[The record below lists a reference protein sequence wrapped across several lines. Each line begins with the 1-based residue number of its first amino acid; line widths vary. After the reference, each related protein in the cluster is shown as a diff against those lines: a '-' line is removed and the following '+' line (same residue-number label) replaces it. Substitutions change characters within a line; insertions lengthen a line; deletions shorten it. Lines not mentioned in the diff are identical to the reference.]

1 MIILSQIKWVKRK
14 LFGARKLLSRPIRL
28 WMRRLHIPLM
38 LRGGI
43 KINSHRIHSQRIA
56 DSLIKGRY
64 ESDEA
69 RSLDA
74 LIQPDDRILELGTGL
89 GYVAC
94 LAAKK
99 AHRGQVLSFEANPKM
114 VDLAKETAQLNSIDN
129 VEIRNGIL
137 ALDKGTRKF
146 YLSEHFWESSLE
158 PNPDWNMISIGADS
172 IHEVLDSFC
181 PNVLIVDIEGGEYE
195 LFKTSFWDSNEG
207 LKKMS
212 IEFHK
217 CEHPHV
223 RFSKLNFDGWEPGR
237 KLDEVQDDLCKG
249 HQTVTFTRP

>member
-1 MIILSQIKWVKRK
+1 MKILSLIKWVKRK
-14 LFGARKLLSRPIRL
+14 LFGTWMLSYRTKRR

-38 LRGGI
+38 LPGGI
-43 KINSHRIHSQRIA
+43 KIHSHRIHSQWIA
-56 DSLIKGRY
+56 NSLINGWY

-69 RSLDA
+69 RSLGA
-74 LIQPDDRILELGTGL
+74 LIQPDDRILELGSGL
-89 GYVAC
+89 GYIAC

-99 AHRGQVLSFEANPKM
+99 AHRGQVLSYEANPKM
-114 VDLAKETAQLNSIDN
+114 VDLARETVQLNSIDN

-137 ALDKGTRKF
+137 ALDKGARKF

-172 IHEVLDSFC
+172 IHEVLDSCC
-181 PNVLIVDIEGGEYE
+181 PNVLIVDIEGAEYE

-217 CEHPHV
+217 
-223 RFSKLNFDGWEPGR
+223 
-237 KLDEVQDDLCKG
+237 
-249 HQTVTFTRP
+249 